1 VENPSTP
8 RPTGGHQ
15 KNTKT
20 YQEIDTGDVEE
31 VRAVKGN
38 SEGRGDCRHQRSPCR
53 VRCRCLHVHCPQLLD
68 HQPKFTITN
77 TISSSST
84 TQTPALLYPGVSRY
98 LWYTAHNPLTVPI
111 TVTTMSISSVTAP
124 AGCPIVNLSYAATTF
139 TGSLVV
145 PAQGSNSVPVPISL
159 FETHKNQDSCENTT
173 FRFDFQGTATFNVVP
188 STSTLL
194 SSSHNPSVVGQ
205 SVTYTATVVSG
216 DGSGNHHN
224 SNSPTGTVTFKDGSI
239 TICSNVQSL
248 GTPTDRPQQPAHP
261 RPTS

>member
-1 VENPSTP
+1 MIAPSLP
-8 RPTGGHQ
+8 VDRPGCGESFHSPADRRHQ

-31 VRAVKGN
+31 VRRLKEIAKGGAIAVT
-38 SEGRGDCRHQRSPCR
+38 SAVLVASVAAACTSIAHSS
-53 VRCRCLHVHCPQLLD
+53 LD

-84 TQTPALLYPGVSRY
+84 TQTPALLYPGSPVTSGTPRT
-98 LWYTAHNPLTVPI
+98 TADGPDHGNNDEHLIGYGTGRVPNRQ
-111 TVTTMSISSVTAP
+111 P
-124 AGCPIVNLSYAATTF
+124 QLRRNDL

-188 STSTLL
+188 
-194 SSSHNPSVVGQ
+194 
-205 SVTYTATVVSG
+205 
-216 DGSGNHHN
+216 
-224 SNSPTGTVTFKDGSI
+224 
-239 TICSNVQSL
+239 
-248 GTPTDRPQQPAHP
+248 RRQPF
-261 RPTS
+261 

>member
-1 VENPSTP
+1 MIAPSLP
-8 RPTGGHQ
+8 VDRPGCGESFHSPADGGHQ

-38 SEGRGDCRHQRSPCR
+38 SEGRAIAVTSAVLVASVAAACTSIAHSS
-53 VRCRCLHVHCPQLLD
+53 LD

-173 FRFDFQGTATFNVVP
+173 FRSISKERQP
-188 STSTLL
+188 STSF
-194 SSSHNPSVVGQ
+194 PRRQPFEFIAQ
-205 SVTYTATVVSG
+205 SVG
-216 DGSGNHHN
+216 G
-224 SNSPTGTVTFKDGSI
+224 GTVRYLYGHCRF
-239 TICSNVQSL
+239 
-248 GTPTDRPQQPAHP
+248 R
-261 RPTS
+261 